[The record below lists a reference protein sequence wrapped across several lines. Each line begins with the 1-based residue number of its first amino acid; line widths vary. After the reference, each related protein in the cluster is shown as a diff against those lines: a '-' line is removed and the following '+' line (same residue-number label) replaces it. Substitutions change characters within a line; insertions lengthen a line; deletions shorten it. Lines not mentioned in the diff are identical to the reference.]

1 MEDNYSLFD
10 LIDYW
15 EEDLEREEKII
26 SSELKPS
33 NRALSNI
40 FSAPYNPYEVFTSSL
55 NKNIDIYLS

>member
-33 NRALSNI
+33 NRALINI
-40 FSAPYNPYEVFTSSL
+40 FSALYNTYEVFTSSL